1 MYYRCDK
8 RRQDRR
14 AEPIAGPGGLDRQE
28 LGIPSGGAYAAGCC
42 QPEGI
47 DGIPGWNVCLVFG
60 GVRFA
65 AILQGVKSRAREGNA
80 SSEKAVQLG
89 EMVVP
94 PARMS
99 IEMS

>member
-14 AEPIAGPGGLDRQE
+14 AEPIAGLGGLDRQK
-28 LGIPSGGAYAAGCC
+28 LGIPSDDAYVAGCC
-42 QPEGI
+42 QRVDI
-47 DGIPGWNVCLVFG
+47 DRIPGWNVYLVFSG
-60 GVRFA
+60 FRFT
-65 AILQGVKSRAREGNA
+65 AILQGVKVRAREGNA
-80 SSEKAVQLG
+80 SSEKAVQLR